1 MNVDWSLNSAQRLTV
16 MWRGIGYLGQ
26 ASSLQPLAYAG
37 EGRLDMAYER
47 DAFCAECGKQIDTVS
62 TPSKENTGFVEAL
75 ILGESRRIHQCEDHC
90 RGLSSDAEAWTFG
103 PWREVQD

>member
-1 MNVDWSLNSAQRLTV
+1 
-16 MWRGIGYLGQ
+16 
-26 ASSLQPLAYAG
+26 
-37 EGRLDMAYER
+37 MAYER
-47 DAFCAECGKQIDTVS
+47 DAFCAECGKQIGTVS